1 MNDPTRHSGSIPE
14 PNRDATS
21 DVDWWASR
29 LVDGEIAFAD
39 VPADLR
45 REVDGRVAVF
55 ATQRRTMLRSAADHH
70 VDTRVVD
77 AAVTA
82 ALDPHDAV
90 VVPLRRRLVPFFAVA
105 AASIV
110 VIAFGASVLQRDDD
124 TDVVALDASVEVVA
138 SSAVPAIGD
147 EPVERTVASAPG
159 DEESAA
165 AMSLDSTVDS
175 PDQGPA
181 SMPASVVDIANTDEL
196 ADFTREWWTAPPP
209 TADGEPICRDDLGR
223 RPVAVRL
230 TFAGVETEVY
240 FSPEQGVM
248 LLSMADCSK
257 LASILP

>member
-1 MNDPTRHSGSIPE
+1 MNEPNRPSDSQPD

-70 VDTRVVD
+70 VDTRIVD

-82 ALDPHDAV
+82 ALDPRDAV

-105 AASIV
+105 AASIA

-124 TDVVALDASVEVVA
+124 TDVIALDASTEAVV
-138 SSAVPAIGD
+138 STVVPAIGD
-147 EPVERTVASAPG
+147 QTVEKTVEATPG
-159 DEESAA
+159 DEQSAA
-165 AMSLDSTVDS
+165 AMSLDSAVDS

-181 SMPASVVDIANTDEL
+181 SMPTTVTDIANTDEL
-196 ADFTREWWTAPPP
+196 ADFTREWWTSPPP
-209 TADGEPICRDDLGR
+209 FADGEPSCRDELGR

-248 LLSMADCSK
+248 LLSTADCSK
-257 LASILP
+257 LASIIP